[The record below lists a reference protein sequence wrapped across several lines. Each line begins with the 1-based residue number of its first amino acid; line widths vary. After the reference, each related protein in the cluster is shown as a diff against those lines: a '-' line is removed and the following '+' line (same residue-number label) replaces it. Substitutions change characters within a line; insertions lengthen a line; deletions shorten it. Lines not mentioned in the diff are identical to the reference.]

1 MNATAPP
8 LPSVPTAFYVEDQ
21 PVNAMLMSALFDR
34 RPGYR
39 LVLADSGRHALQV
52 AADITTPP
60 TLLLL
65 DLRLPDCHGNELLGW
80 LRRLPGW
87 SAAPAVAVTA
97 EVDFRI
103 AGTTFDEVW
112 HKPLDLGSMLGRLD
126 TFLGRAIPQAPLQ
139 AGRGCAA

>member
-8 LPSVPTAFYVEDQ
+8 VPPVPTAFYVEDQ

-39 LVLADSGRHALQV
+39 LVLADSGQHALQV

-65 DLRLPDCHGNELLGW
+65 DLRLPDCRGNELLEW

-87 SAAPAVAVTA
+87 SAAPAVGVTA
-97 EVDFRI
+97 ELDFHICRHHI
-103 AGTTFDEVW
+103 RRGGAQA
-112 HKPLDLGSMLGRLD
+112 LDLGSMLGRLD
-126 TFLGRAIPQAPLQ
+126 TFLGRTLPQASL
-139 AGRGCAA
+139 